1 MITDYQ
7 TFEELIATA
16 TAYMTSQRYSLKMI
30 DHYQR
35 IWRYVGDYLKQ
46 KGIKEYTPEV
56 GTQYLIDTT
65 GDTTSKDLPKSKRMC
80 IRIVSSL
87 SDFCVSGCFRKR
99 KLNTPAEE
107 LTGEIGLTIAKYIIE
122 LKQVNGYSKHTVQSH
137 KLYLSRFLKYLNEC
151 KIYNF
156 ASFRPEV
163 MISFANNLAEYSVIT
178 RHLML
183 LKTNQFLKYL
193 YEQRILFTDYSIVT
207 PKDKYV
213 RQPKLPSYYSPEEIT
228 QLLDSIDRSNA
239 NGKRDYAMIL
249 LVVRLGLRRSDVI
262 NMKFNNID
270 WEHEKIILDQQKTK
284 VSIELPLFQDIGK
297 AIIDYLKY
305 GRPESNL
312 SFVFLRLIPPYDNM
326 DENALH
332 GALQKYMRL
341 SGIKYDERKHG
352 PHALRHSLATT
363 LLKQNIPLPV
373 ISGVLGHQRTE
384 STLDY
389 LRIDTNSLRKCALE
403 IPFKEMHEVQVR
415 KEVSHDF

>member
-7 TFEELIATA
+7 TFEELISTA
-16 TAYMTSQRYSLKMI
+16 TAYMASQHYSLKII

-35 IWRYVGDYLKQ
+35 IWRYVGYYMKE

-56 GTQYLIDTT
+56 GTQYLIDTI
-65 GDTTSKDLPKSKRMC
+65 GDIHFKDLPRSKQMYV
-80 IRIVSSL
+80 RIVSSL
-87 SDFCVSGCFRKR
+87 SDFYVSGCFRKR
-99 KLNTPAEE
+99 KLNTPVEE
-107 LTGEIGLTIAKYIIE
+107 LTGEIGLAIAKYIIE
-122 LKQVNGYSKHTVQSH
+122 LKQINGYTQSTVQSH
-137 KLYLSRFLKYLNEC
+137 KLYLSRFFKYLNEC
-151 KIYNF
+151 KIHNF
-156 ASFRPEV
+156 ASFKPEV
-163 MISFANNLAEYSVIT
+163 IIGFANYLAEYSVVT

-183 LKTNQFLKYL
+183 LKTKQFLKYL
-193 YEQRILFTDYSIVT
+193 FEKGVLSTDYSRII

-228 QLLDSIDRSNA
+228 RLLNCIDRSNA

-249 LVVRLGLRRSDVI
+249 LVVRLGLRRSDVV

-270 WEHEKIILDQQKTK
+270 WEHERIILNQQKTK
-284 VSIELPLFQDIGK
+284 TPIELPLFEDVGK

-305 GRPESNL
+305 GRPDSNL

-332 GALQKYMRL
+332 GALQKYLRL

-352 PHALRHSLATT
+352 PHALRHSLATN
-363 LLKQNIPLPV
+363 LLKQNVSLPV

-389 LRIDTNSLRKCALE
+389 LRIDTDSLRKCALE
-403 IPFKEMHEVQVR
+403 IPFTEINEAQSR
-415 KEVSHDF
+415 KEVSYDF